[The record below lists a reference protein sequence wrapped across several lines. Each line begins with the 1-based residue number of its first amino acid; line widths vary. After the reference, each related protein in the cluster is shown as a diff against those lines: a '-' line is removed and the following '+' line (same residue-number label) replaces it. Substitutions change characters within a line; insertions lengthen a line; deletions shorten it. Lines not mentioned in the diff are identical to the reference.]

1 MIDPELQPFLDAWN
15 DSHAQLAPDAT
26 IQQRRDCIEKLA
38 QDMRLPTPSDIDA
51 KTEHWIESR
60 PRPVRARVFRHKD
73 GGTQP
78 CLIYMHGGSFMVGSP
93 ETVWDSAA
101 AIASRNRQTVI
112 CIAYD
117 KAPEHPFPAAIH
129 QCAAVVEWAF
139 DNAAD
144 LGIDPDRIAIG
155 GESAGASLAAAMTLK
170 FRGTAR
176 RLTAQLLV
184 YPAVDYD
191 LSRPSYQEHA
201 NGPIIT
207 TTSFPAVIALYCP
220 NPEDRNDPMAAPLL
234 AEHHRDLPP
243 AYIALAENDP
253 LRDAGYAYADALR
266 AAGVPVV
273 LDPGKG
279 LIHGYMRAAK
289 FSSAVANSVDRMSD
303 WLAARNRGEASA

>member
-155 GESAGASLAAAMTLK
+155 GESAGASLAAALGLPYA
-170 FRGTAR
+170 FASHFAPGDLDEALALYRAR
-176 RLTAQLLV
+176 FQPTEFGERPRFML
-184 YPAVDYD
+184 AV
-191 LSRPSYQEHA
+191 
-201 NGPIIT
+201 N
-207 TTSFPAVIALYCP
+207 VIAADTDEQAQRL
-220 NPEDRNDPMAAPLL
+220 RTSQMISL
-234 AEHHRDLPP
+234 AM
-243 AYIALAENDP
+243 
-253 LRDAGYAYADALR
+253 
-266 AAGVPVV
+266 VP
-273 LDPGKG
+273 
-279 LIHGYMRAAK
+279 
-289 FSSAVANSVDRMSD
+289 S
-303 WLAARNRGEASA
+303 